1 MTDLRRHVP
10 PIALAWDDETP
21 GELWRVVD
29 GTLVFAD
36 VSGFTALTEKLSRR
50 GRIGAEEIVETLNR
64 VFGPMLRIAGTRGG
78 ELLKFGGDALLFLFT
93 GPDHTEQAC
102 DAAVE
107 MRTALRQAA
116 AVPTSVGRLSLRMS
130 VGIHSG
136 DIHLFLVGSPT
147 RELLILGPG
156 ATRTALAEKA
166 AEAGEIV
173 VSADTAARL
182 APDAVRPREDGELR
196 LRRRTAHSAPG
207 DAFVLPEV
215 DHERIRGLF
224 PHELGEYLDPGAPD
238 PEHRIASIAFIK
250 FSGTDALLGGPGP
263 DALAEALHRTVS
275 LVEEALAPESIS
287 LLATDLDSDGGK
299 FFLGSGIPT
308 SFEDNEGRMLRA
320 LRRIADS
327 DSPLPLQLG
336 VNRGHVF
343 AAEVGIPERGAYT
356 GMGDTTN
363 TAARIMSKAPAGV
376 LYAHPAVLEHSRTRF
391 AVQPAGPF
399 PMKGKAVPLL
409 VYEVG
414 EELGTAEET
423 TAESRLPFLGRDQEI
438 ATVRSALH
446 EALAGAGGVITITG
460 ATGMGKSRLAYEALA
475 GASGE
480 PQVVVVRAEPYGAAS
495 AYRVFRDP
503 VRRLLG
509 LERDAPEAMGR
520 ALLATLSQV
529 APDLL
534 PMAPLLAD
542 VVQVDVPSTPEVE
555 ALDPQYRP
563 DRLADAVVRLVD
575 ETMPGPLVLVAEEA
589 HWADGASAR
598 LLDRLGAAS
607 AGRPWAVIAVRRGQE
622 GGFAPAAGTRV
633 TLDPLP
639 ADVMERL
646 VIAATEATPLR
657 PHEIAAV
664 VDRAQGNPLFVEE
677 VTRVALDTGSLD
689 TLPESVQAAM
699 SAQIDLLHPD
709 ARRVL
714 RYCAVLGRSFRVEV
728 LRRTLATDGLVA
740 DASTLG
746 SLRAFLQPDG
756 PDRWRFRN
764 SLVRDAAYEGL
775 AYRIRTRL
783 HRAAGETLE
792 TMSTDL
798 DADSPTL
805 ALHFWRAG
813 DPERTWRYAQQ
824 AGALA
829 RASYANVDAAAQ
841 YERALEVSRRVPG
854 IVDDQ
859 RAELW
864 ALLGDLRELT
874 GVLDGSLEAYRRA
887 ATLTTDPVARADYM
901 ARRAR
906 VQSRAGA
913 PGPALRTVAAAR
925 RLLDQAPGDPARRVG
940 VRLDYLTAVAKLG
953 QEKPREGRE
962 WADRAVASA
971 REIGDWHTLIRAL
984 NALDFAD
991 QQLGRSGV
999 GAHTREALEISMA
1012 HGDAPQESVAR
1023 ANLGVLAFY
1032 AGRWAEAVEWLTTSS
1047 RVAIEAGND
1056 FGAAETDLTFADI
1069 LIHQGHL
1076 DQAEEVLRKASRVL
1090 RASGIEGYA
1099 AHGQMLQAR
1108 IHLARGELATAEEQA
1123 VGAVAEFTAM
1133 GSAVDALEASLV
1145 RAEVAIGAGRP
1156 HDALAIVDQAHRA
1169 APDDAAALE
1178 ARSQLVRSRALL
1190 LLGLLDEAGTAITAG
1205 LAAALEQELP
1215 FEEALLLRA
1224 RSQWRARLDGQGST
1238 QESRADEADAAR
1250 LLAAL
1255 GARV

>member
-10 PIALAWDDETP
+10 PVALAWDDETP

-93 GPDHTEQAC
+93 GEDHTEQAC

-116 AVPTSVGRLSLRMS
+116 AVPTSVGRLSLKMS
-130 VGIHSG
+130 VGLHSG
-136 DIHLFLVGSPT
+136 DIHLFLVGAPT

-156 ATRTALAEKA
+156 ATSTALAEKA

-173 VSADTAARL
+173 VSAATAARL
-182 APDAVRPREDGELR
+182 APDAVLPRADGELL

-207 DAFVLPEV
+207 DEFVLPDV
-215 DHERIRGLF
+215 DRERIRGLF
-224 PHELGEYLDPGAPD
+224 PHELGEYLDPGIPD

-250 FSGTDALLGGPGP
+250 FSGTDALLEGPGP
-263 DALAEALHRTVS
+263 DVLAEALHRTVS

-308 SFEDNEGRMLRA
+308 SFDDNEGRMLRA

-343 AAEVGIPERGAYT
+343 AAEIGIPERGAYT

-376 LYAHPAVLEHSRTRF
+376 LFAHPAVLEHSRTRF

-409 VYEVG
+409 VFEIG
-414 EELGTAEET
+414 EELGTAEEA
-423 TAESRLPFLGRDQEI
+423 TAESRLPFLGRDEEL
-438 ATVRSALH
+438 ATVRAALD
-446 EALAGAGGVITITG
+446 EALSGTGGVITITG
-460 ATGMGKSRLAYEALA
+460 ATGMGKSRLAFEAVE
-475 GASGE
+475 ASTDAR
-480 PQVVVVRAEPYGAAS
+480 VVVVRAEPYGAAS

-509 LERDAPEAMGR
+509 LERDTPEAMGQ
-520 ALLATLSQV
+520 ALLATLATV

-534 PMAPLLAD
+534 PMAPLVAD
-542 VVQVDVPSTPEVE
+542 VVQVDVPSTPEVDQ
-555 ALDPQYRP
+555 LDPQYRP
-563 DRLADAVVRLVD
+563 DRLADALVRLVD
-575 ETMPGPLVLVAEEA
+575 EAMPGPLVLVAEEA

-607 AGRPWAVIAVRRGQE
+607 AGRPWAVIAVGRGEE
-622 GGFAPAAGTRV
+622 GGFAPATGTRV

-639 ADVMERL
+639 PEVMERL

-740 DASTLG
+740 DAATLS
-746 SLRAFLQPDG
+746 SLSSFLQPDG

-775 AYRIRTRL
+775 AYKIRSRL

-792 TMSTDL
+792 AMSTDL
-798 DADSPTL
+798 DTDSPTL

-813 DPERTWRYAQQ
+813 DAERTWRYAQM
-824 AGALA
+824 AGSWRGTRTPTSTPPHSTSAH
-829 RASYANVDAAAQ
+829 
-841 YERALEVSRRVPG
+841 SR
-854 IVDDQ
+854 
-859 RAELW
+859 
-864 ALLGDLRELT
+864 
-874 GVLDGSLEAYRRA
+874 S
-887 ATLTTDPVARADYM
+887 
-901 ARRAR
+901 
-906 VQSRAGA
+906 
-913 PGPALRTVAAAR
+913 
-925 RLLDQAPGDPARRVG
+925 
-940 VRLDYLTAVAKLG
+940 
-953 QEKPREGRE
+953 
-962 WADRAVASA
+962 
-971 REIGDWHTLIRAL
+971 
-984 NALDFAD
+984 
-991 QQLGRSGV
+991 
-999 GAHTREALEISMA
+999 
-1012 HGDAPQESVAR
+1012 
-1023 ANLGVLAFY
+1023 
-1032 AGRWAEAVEWLTTSS
+1032 
-1047 RVAIEAGND
+1047 
-1056 FGAAETDLTFADI
+1056 
-1069 LIHQGHL
+1069 
-1076 DQAEEVLRKASRVL
+1076 
-1090 RASGIEGYA
+1090 
-1099 AHGQMLQAR
+1099 
-1108 IHLARGELATAEEQA
+1108 
-1123 VGAVAEFTAM
+1123 
-1133 GSAVDALEASLV
+1133 
-1145 RAEVAIGAGRP
+1145 
-1156 HDALAIVDQAHRA
+1156 
-1169 APDDAAALE
+1169 
-1178 ARSQLVRSRALL
+1178 
-1190 LLGLLDEAGTAITAG
+1190 
-1205 LAAALEQELP
+1205 
-1215 FEEALLLRA
+1215 
-1224 RSQWRARLDGQGST
+1224 
-1238 QESRADEADAAR
+1238 ADECRA
-1250 LLAAL
+1250 
-1255 GARV
+1255 

>member
-78 ELLKFGGDALLFLFT
+78 ELLKFGGDALLFLFR
-93 GPDHTEQAC
+93 GEDHTEQAC

-116 AVPTSVGRLSLRMS
+116 AVPTSVGRLSLKMS
-130 VGIHSG
+130 VGLHSG

-156 ATRTALAEKA
+156 ATSTALAEKA

-182 APDAVRPREDGELR
+182 ARGAVRPREDGELLLR
-196 LRRRTAHSAPG
+196 GVRRTRRRATSSSSPTSIASGSA
-207 DAFVLPEV
+207 
-215 DHERIRGLF
+215 GLF
-224 PHELGEYLDPGAPD
+224 PIELGEYLDAGIPD

-250 FSGTDALLGGPGP
+250 FSGTDALLEGPGP
-263 DALAEALHRTVS
+263 DVLAEALHRTVS

-299 FFLGSGIPT
+299 FFLGSGIP
-308 SFEDNEGRMLRA
+308 SAFEDNEGRMLRA

-327 DSPLPLQLG
+327 DAPLPLQLG

-376 LYAHPAVLEHSRTRF
+376 LFAHPAVLEHSRTRF
-391 AVQPAGPF
+391 AVKPAGPF

-414 EELGTAEET
+414 EELGTAEEA
-423 TAESRLPFLGRDQEI
+423 TADSRLPFLGRDEEI
-438 ATVRSALH
+438 ATVRRAIDDALT
-446 EALAGAGGVITITG
+446 GAGGVLTISG
-460 ATGMGKSRLAYEALA
+460 ATGMGKSRLAFEALDGGSRA
-475 GASGE
+475 E
-480 PQVVVVRAEPYGAAS
+480 VVVVRAEPYGAAS

-509 LERDAPEAMGR
+509 LERDTPEAMGR
-520 ALLATLSQV
+520 ALLATLGKV

-542 VVQVDVPSTPEVE
+542 VAQVDVPSTPEVDQ
-555 ALDPQYRP
+555 LDPQYRP

-598 LLDRLGAAS
+598 LLDRLAAAS
-607 AGRPWAVIAVRRGQE
+607 AGRPWAVIAVRRGEE
-622 GGFAPAAGTRV
+622 GGFAPDTGIHV
-633 TLDPLP
+633 TLEPLP

-677 VTRVALDTGSLD
+677 VTRVALSTGSLD

-728 LRRTLATDGLVA
+728 LRRTMAADGLEA
-740 DASTLG
+740 ESSTLS

-756 PDRWRFRN
+756 PDRWKFRN

-775 AYRIRTRL
+775 AYRIRSRL

-792 TMSTDL
+792 AMSTDL

-813 DPERTWRYAQQ
+813 DAEKTWTYAQM
-824 AGALA
+824 AGAEA
-829 RASYANVDAAAQ
+829 RHAYANVDAAEQ

-854 IVDDQ
+854 VTDAD
-859 RAELW
+859 RAQLW
-864 ALLGDLRELT
+864 SVLGELRELS
-874 GVLDGSLEAYRRA
+874 GVLDGSVDAYRRA
-887 ATLTTDPVARADYM
+887 AALAEDPVSKAGIM

-906 VQSRAGA
+906 VQERAGQYTT
-913 PGPALRTVAAAR
+913 ALRSIAR
-925 RLLDQAPGDPARRVG
+925 AREVLARPDGREAERVMVQLDN
-940 VRLDYLTAVAKLG
+940 LTAITRLG
-953 QEKPREGRE
+953 QQKPREARR
-962 WADRAVASA
+962 WAIQAAEGA
-971 REIGDWHTLIRAL
+971 RQVDDPETLVQAL
-984 NALDFAD
+984 MAIEFAE
-991 QQLGRSGV
+991 LYMGLPITGI
-999 GAHTREALEISMA
+999 HTREALDISVE
-1012 HGDAPQESVAR
+1012 HGYRPRESIAR
-1023 ANLGVLAFY
+1023 ANLGNFAYF
-1032 AGRWAEAVEWLTTSS
+1032 AGRWDEAVEWYASS
-1047 RVAIEAGND
+1047 RQAALEGGNA
-1056 FGAAETDLTFADI
+1056 FGAAETDVSLGDI
-1069 LIHQGHL
+1069 LVSQGRVDEAEAVLL
-1076 DQAEEVLRKASRVL
+1076 DAVRVLKASGMAFETLYGELLLARVL
-1090 RASGIEGYA
+1090 
-1099 AHGQMLQAR
+1099 
-1108 IHLARGELATAEEQA
+1108 LARGELDRAEEA
-1123 VGAVAEFTAM
+1123 IV
-1133 GSAVDALEASLV
+1133 ASLPTWL
-1145 RAEVAIGAGRP
+1145 REGIG
-1156 HDALAIVDQAHRA
+1156 
-1169 APDDAAALE
+1169 
-1178 ARSQLVRSRALL
+1178 
-1190 LLGLLDEAGTAITAG
+1190 
-1205 LAAALEQELP
+1205 
-1215 FEEALLLRA
+1215 
-1224 RSQWRARLDGQGST
+1224 
-1238 QESRADEADAAR
+1238 
-1250 LLAAL
+1250 
-1255 GARV
+1255 